1 MPGVKFALSD
11 TCSSLRLLRSLNCL
25 AWSSLWV
32 TRAALY
38 ACFAGHTFDFWF
50 DCGLKIRYI
59 LWHSSRKCTDNLFIK
74 RVITVSLKWAMFN
87 KCAISATIIFPACLI
102 LEKTLLDDFRSLG
115 LFYSLFILKETGL
128 GGYSLTGFGFISLLW
143 DFPFTRLTWWFLS
156 GVTLFFRPKR
166 KKKRKKKSFVK
177 PLRTFGILMRTR
189 NFQEKF
195 SILSN
200 QVSFFTS

>member
-1 MPGVKFALSD
+1 MPWCTLCTVHPFKSLCFSQKVWNAWREVRFEWHVQLFTPASQSKLPGMKFALSD

-102 LEKTLLDDFRSLG
+102 LEKNT
-115 LFYSLFILKETGL
+115 
-128 GGYSLTGFGFISLLW
+128 
-143 DFPFTRLTWWFLS
+143 PWWF
-156 GVTLFFRPKR
+156 
-166 KKKRKKKSFVK
+166 
-177 PLRTFGILMRTR
+177 
-189 NFQEKF
+189 
-195 SILSN
+195 
-200 QVSFFTS
+200 